1 MIRWWI
7 AVLFSRSYLSRQLR
21 ISGDGEQS
29 GSFFGDVSNYF
40 AGSGRGGIRDVTA
53 VSGLCTPARA
63 FVKRVLQRAARALET
78 RRVDRVE
85 VKVACDMLQTI
96 G

>member
-7 AVLFSRSYLSRQLR
+7 AVLFFSDHVSRRVWIR
-21 ISGDGEQS
+21 GDGEQT

-40 AGSGRGGIRDVTA
+40 AGSVRVGIRDVTA

-63 FVKRVLQRAARALET
+63 FVKRVLCCAGFGDAQSGQGGSQSR
-78 RRVDRVE
+78 
-85 VKVACDMLQTI
+85 M
-96 G
+96 

>member
-1 MIRWWI
+1 M
-7 AVLFSRSYLSRQLR
+7 SRAEFG
-21 ISGDGEQS
+21 IDGDGEQS

>member
-1 MIRWWI
+1 M
-7 AVLFSRSYLSRQLR
+7 SRAEFG
-21 ISGDGEQS
+21 IDGDGEQS

-63 FVKRVLQRAARALET
+63 FVKRVLCSADFGDAQSGQGGSQSR
-78 RRVDRVE
+78 
-85 VKVACDMLQTI
+85 M
-96 G
+96 